1 MQVQSQAAADQASV
15 QAQMQR
21 TLQAKDSEIEGL
33 LADRSRLEA
42 ALSSIKG
49 QITAAASPARPA
61 PPQIKTLVRASVD
74 SSTLR
79 SVWTEMPILS
89 NYWNGIIILMTLLPQ
104 SERWQCGCRILTANL
119 HAVSV
124 AGVTKLQY

>member
-1 MQVQSQAAADQASV
+1 MQVQSQAAAEQASI

-21 TLQAKDSEIEGL
+21 TLQAKDSEIQGL

-49 QITAAASPARPA
+49 QITAAASPARSV
-61 PPQIKTLVRASVD
+61 PPQNKALVRASVD

-79 SVWTEMPILS
+79 SVWTAMPIS
-89 NYWNGIIILMTLLPQ
+89 SSYQTGMIILMTPLPE
-104 SERWQCGCRILTANL
+104 SKRLQCGCRIVTANL
-119 HAVSV
+119 HAVPD
-124 AGVTKLQY
+124 AGAGKLQH

>member
-21 TLQAKDSEIEGL
+21 TLQAKDSEIQSL

-49 QITAAASPARPA
+49 QITAAASPARPV
-61 PPQIKTLVRASVD
+61 PPQNKALLRASVD

-79 SVWTEMPILS
+79 SVWTATPILS
-89 NYWNGIIILMTLLPQ
+89 NYWKGMIILMTPLPEPQ
-104 SERWQCGCRILTANL
+104 RLQCGCCIVAANL
-119 HAVSV
+119 HAVSGADV
-124 AGVTKLQY
+124 MKLQD

>member
-21 TLQAKDSEIEGL
+21 TLQAKDSEIQGL

-49 QITAAASPARPA
+49 QITAAASPARPQNKA
-61 PPQIKTLVRASVD
+61 LVRASVD
-74 SSTLR
+74 SATLR
-79 SVWTEMPILS
+79 SVWTAMSILS
-89 NYWNGIIILMTLLPQ
+89 KDWNGMIILKTPLP
-104 SERWQCGCRILTANL
+104 EPKRLHFGCCIVTSKL
-119 HAVSV
+119 HALSV
-124 AGVTKLQY
+124 DSADVGKFQC